1 MARKKKPA
9 PAPLATFDDLDAA
22 GLGAGYRPT
31 FTAPAEETATTE
43 PAKRGFLGAA
53 NDTVIEIANAA
64 AGGVKAAADFVVPGN
79 AVSDTLGRFIEHGEQ
94 SQSDVVKAEKQ
105 KFRSEVAAANGIG
118 DELLA
123 VGRYVTSNPLLT
135 AAQAAGSFALP
146 AGAVKGAGAA
156 ATALGAGAKGASAA
170 GRAGG
175 VAAGGAMAGGDAGG
189 SAFDLVMQAPIETLL
204 QNPMAQ
210 ELAAR
215 GADEATIR
223 QTLATAAARDASLL
237 PAIIGAAG
245 GAFGAE
251 RLLAGGA
258 RKAGA
263 RGFVAATASEALQ
276 EGVEEGVTHYEG
288 QRAAGQF
295 VPGIDPSKG
304 VAAAAGLGAVLGGG
318 TGGAVQLMTSQP
330 EPAPVKGPL
339 TRAAN
344 SAPVAAAAGIAPEPA
359 PQEAPPPDPMVERI
373 KKLPAGDREEALA
386 AYNLLARDD
395 LPKGVRQYNSRLLD
409 SLLDKQEPAE
419 EPSRV
424 EPSDPAALLSNT
436 MGRDPLQGALQDRQ
450 DERNALTNLD
460 NWMARAKPL
469 PLEKAQDIQ
478 AAATERGLQFEVVP
492 HGAGQGY
499 TVVPAAWI
507 TPQMRNQ
514 TAAALPLDTQP
525 TGVLRADARGNVV
538 PETGAQA
545 IDSRNAAKAQAAERQ
560 RKNELGLT
568 PDVEAVQRGAKR
580 PPKPT
585 VQAGDVLNK
594 QGKPFTTKGAAVRA
608 QKKAPGDLL
617 EVDGGWVVRPQGAA
631 AQEATNVSDATAAG
645 AVDPGDAGQLGA
657 DGQPGGAPAA
667 AVGTD
672 AGGDVRADA
681 ARPDG
686 SQQDQPVPAGAQE
699 PAAVVGESSPPTL
712 EGNSPG
718 LPAKPPKDATA
729 PQGER
734 WAAADAPARE
744 KVLLAAGWKTGS
756 PGLEKMKAQS
766 WEKMTQGQRNRIAK
780 ALPDAQNTPA
790 EAKAEAA
797 SGNGLGEPG
806 RPLEATNS
814 AAGAAPVAPGSE
826 EPSGV
831 PQQSKPES
839 EPKPQE
845 SPPNGGD
852 AETVKKGRT
861 AKPRMAETADDLW
874 AAIRDTAGGV
884 VHEGRVIVPM
894 LRVVAGDDFKLNAAG
909 KLEVVDKKAGGM
921 AVRDATDSE
930 ADEFHKDLSEDR
942 VRVLLL
948 SAPGYGS
955 GYKQQ
960 QVLKEL
966 HSPSGNGFAAKPQE
980 EPSAAVPARAEGEAG
995 KAEETPPAGADAAA
1009 AAETG
1014 AEAGAAAEVEAAG
1027 LKGKKREPV
1036 AAKTATPKTIEDTGE
1051 KIGGARKDRW
1061 KERGL
1066 AVADLDEMSDT
1077 EGAELA
1083 VKKNV
1088 WTPDYEAIAK
1098 DAEPVT
1104 AAMVKVVYDSLA
1116 AKPKQDTPQGRRDYV
1131 KAMQAV
1137 RKVYGAVKSVEE
1149 AKSAYLKLREDL
1161 GVAPSRGMDGSR
1173 ALGANADGRRVMFSV
1188 YKGRSDPFVFDY
1200 NALAR
1205 AKALVKD
1212 GFPTIEPWKRRLTV
1226 RGFDG
1231 KNVTPAGVRIYLES
1245 SAEVGTPLTKEQIG
1259 GTFWRI
1265 SDLKGKVLGYAT
1277 TKEDA
1282 EAAAKTIYERDF
1294 KGGKDGKPE
1303 PERPHLD
1310 ELTRKGLP
1318 ERIDRDVTAQDFI
1331 QAFGFRGVEFGNWSA
1346 QDERQRILN
1355 MAYDGL
1361 ADLAEIMGVPPK
1373 AMSLNGTLGMAFGA
1387 RGGGRFAAHYE
1398 PGKLVINMTKL
1409 RGGGSMAH
1417 EWAHAL
1423 DHYFGELDQAD
1434 GYKGRA
1440 RGASGWYE
1448 QAAYTGKPLNR
1459 MEKDASGKWVT
1470 VTKMRLANLRPEM
1483 SQAFDRLMS
1492 ALFSGHITKAEMIR
1506 EIEAGI
1512 ERTQAMADAMDDPKL
1527 KKVYLD
1533 SVTSQKQN
1541 LEETRAEPDDTVY
1554 ARGKSEYA
1562 KEAAKLSGKSESGYW
1577 SRPTEMF
1584 ARAFESWVFDRVVA
1598 MGARSDYLVHGV
1610 EESRFA
1616 GGDYKG
1622 NPYPVGKER
1631 AAINAAFDR
1640 LAKTIKT
1647 KPTDNGVA
1655 MFARTPGTK
1664 KAYEARIDQLFAG
1677 EKARTGT
1684 KVLDRSDLMG
1694 LLGYPD
1700 APLVLNESHLR
1711 EGMALHP
1718 EMTAEI
1724 WKKVPDWLEDPAAAY
1739 RNESMGHKGRIV
1751 VLAPETVAGYPVL
1764 MVIEPQA
1771 SVPGRTGEKQQLL
1784 VTAFAKTTGT
1794 VPLAAAARAGRL
1806 LYLSKENAQ
1815 QVGRDGGVQFPT
1827 HGDQSAGRTKILA
1840 EKHLAAYRREAAG
1853 DASAVGDSPFARTP
1867 TAEAV
1872 RSLSVEKLQDFAD
1885 AIAMKWANAP
1895 EIVVVQSM
1903 QDPRVPEEARNDDAA
1918 QRSQGASGQPA
1929 GFYYGPDRSVYLVAS
1944 EIHSAE
1950 EALTVLLHES
1960 AGHFGLRG
1968 TFGDAG
1974 LLPILKQMVALRP
1987 KEVAAKAWAYGLV
2000 PDGVSEDATPRQVLN
2015 AMSEQD
2021 RLHAA
2026 EEVLAEMAQDTP
2038 TLGYVRRAVAAIR
2051 TFLRDVLGLKI
2062 KLSDDEIARNWIIPA
2077 REWVVRGREAA
2088 KQRPAATA
2096 STPAVAFSRGAA
2108 SNTLGTRPLRQQAMQ
2123 TLHDTF
2129 SAPGKL
2135 SWWHKTV
2142 GTQYNLAQRSP
2153 QFKRVFDS
2161 VQDFLHDVSRY
2172 ATEAADMAPKILP
2185 KLETWRDITKS
2196 PISAEDNKAV
2206 ATPVFEGTMIWT
2218 RVGGEPV
2225 KVDELRERSLTM
2237 TDEQKQ
2243 RDLLRAGLSENVIKM
2258 WQGLPLEQYQRTLQ
2272 TAYENRILRPGIV
2285 WTDEELAGMFKLT
2298 PEQIG
2303 LYKEFRAAVDN
2314 SLTHLAVSDMVR
2326 FGGKDVEAVRQ
2337 EALDAGDVEAA
2348 ALILRDHLLELATK
2362 QPDRNEV
2369 LIDTAEKMIEK
2380 ADRARDL
2387 MDRGYAPLSRFGHY
2401 TVDVVDANGERVYFG
2416 MFETAREAAR
2426 MARKM
2431 RGNFPDA
2438 QVMRG
2443 TVSEEEYK
2451 LFAGV
2456 SPETVELFG
2465 ELLGLESQGSD
2476 EKSQAF
2482 QTYIK
2487 VAKANRSAM
2496 KRLIERKGIA
2506 GFSEDVGRVLAG
2518 FLYSNARQTSQNL
2531 HMGEMTQAATD
2542 VSKGEGELKDQAT
2555 RLVEYVKNPQEEAQA
2570 FRGLLF
2576 AQYLGGSVAS
2586 AFVNMLQPVQVTF
2599 PYLSQ
2604 FGGAAKAGQ
2613 QMARAIADVRKRAT
2627 GDDALDAALKKAEEE
2642 GIVAPQEVHQLMAQ
2656 ARGRG
2661 VLKSGDGTP
2670 MGNAAAKASNA
2681 LSRLTLAWG
2690 KFFSS
2695 AEQFNRRVTFIAAYR
2710 TAQEQGI
2717 ADPAGFAEK
2726 AINETQFVYNKG
2738 NRPEWARGAI
2748 GSTVFVF
2755 KQYSISYVEL
2765 LHRLAT
2771 QGGPGGKKAALLML
2785 GMLFLMGGAGGLPF
2799 AEDLDDLID
2808 GAMQRLGYNF
2818 STKLA
2823 KKQFFENLLGKELGR
2838 FAEHGLSGLPGV
2850 PIDVSGRLGLGNLIP
2865 GTGLLVQKQ
2874 DHTRDVTE
2882 IAGVGGDFASRVFK
2896 GAEKTL
2902 QGDLFGGAKDLAPR
2916 AAYNAAKAAEMYS
2929 TGIYKDDKGK
2939 KVIDVDAWEALA
2951 KGIGFQP
2958 TTVAVEQER
2967 TGLQHKLIGQAKL
2980 AESQF
2985 ADRWAK
2991 AVADGNQQ
2999 DLADVREAIRRYNV
3013 KNPATPV
3020 RINRS
3025 QIARRVKDLRM
3036 PKAERVLKAAP
3047 REIRETVRREL
3058 APA

>member
-9 PAPLATFDDLDAA
+9 PPPLATFDDLDAA

-156 ATALGAGAKGASAA
+156 ATALGAGAKGAAAA

-189 SAFDLVMQAPIETLL
+189 SAFDLVMQAPIEALL

-263 RGFVAATASEALQ
+263 RGLAAATASEAAQ

-318 TGGAVQLMTSQP
+318 TGGAVQLMTSEQALP
-330 EPAPVKGPL
+330 EPKGPL

-436 MGRDPLQGALQDRQ
+436 MGRDPLQGALQERQ
-450 DERNALTNLD
+450 DEQNALTNLD

-631 AQEATNVSDATAAG
+631 AQEASNVGDATAAG
-645 AVDPGDAGQLGA
+645 AVDPGNAGQLGA

-667 AVGTD
+667 AVGAD

-686 SQQDQPVPAGAQE
+686 SQQDQPVPARAGEQ
-699 PAAVVGESSPPTL
+699 PAAVDAQDRNGLRAEDRRLRNLSATAGELAMQFMQEAGEADFDTK
-712 EGNSPG
+712 E
-718 LPAKPPKDATA
+718 LPAALEQWATDAKVSADELRPEVVKALDRFDGTKVQREKIKRALTAPKKPAAAPKEQTA

-734 WAAADAPARE
+734 WSAADAPARE

-780 ALPDAQNTPA
+780 AMPAPEQTATP
-790 EAKAEAA
+790 ESSTGAA
-797 SGNGLGEPG
+797 SEPVNESQQATPGEPNAQDTDRAG
-806 RPLEATNS
+806 GAGADAAAP
-814 AAGAAPVAPGSE
+814 AAGDTAVRE
-826 EPSGV
+826 
-831 PQQSKPES
+831 
-839 EPKPQE
+839 
-845 SPPNGGD
+845 GD
-852 AETVKKGRT
+852 AETKRFYVTMIRDGRVARLAGPYDTKEEAEAQFEPARKIASEVDPFSDFDAFGVSAIT
-861 AKPRMAETADDLW
+861 AKEHKPGT
-874 AAIRDTAGGV
+874 
-884 VHEGRVIVPM
+884 
-894 LRVVAGDDFKLNAAG
+894 LNARLAQ
-909 KLEVVDKKAGGM
+909 A
-921 AVRDATDSE
+921 
-930 ADEFHKDLSEDR
+930 
-942 VRVLLL
+942 
-948 SAPGYGS
+948 
-955 GYKQQ
+955 
-960 QVLKEL
+960 
-966 HSPSGNGFAAKPQE
+966 PQE

-1027 LKGKKREPV
+1027 LKGKKRD
-1036 AAKTATPKTIEDTGE
+1036 AKSIVREIARARPFDAFEDL
-1051 KIGGARKDRW
+1051 R
-1061 KERGL
+1061 
-1066 AVADLDEMSDT
+1066 
-1077 EGAELA
+1077 
-1083 VKKNV
+1083 
-1088 WTPDYEAIAK
+1088 
-1098 DAEPVT
+1098 T
-1104 AAMVKVVYDSLA
+1104 AAA
-1116 AKPKQDTPQGRRDYV
+1116 E
-1131 KAMQAV
+1131 AV
-1137 RKVYGAVKSVEE
+1137 RKEAGEQELDDLNAGFLRNEMAESVHAGQYEGIRAWAAALPVPVLETQISREAAMRAHAGTSHSPDERGAGELRSYVRALAAAWRAIE
-1149 AKSAYLKLREDL
+1149 AKYNAADEPTQANVRAEFEKLRDGYASRVNAYL
-1161 GVAPSRGMDGSR
+1161 AAHS
-1173 ALGANADGRRVMFSV
+1173 RVMSSMIAGPARFPVESNRKKSETADRRGQEAQDWLA
-1188 YKGRSDPFVFDY
+1188 KGKKR
-1200 NALAR
+1200 LAR
-1205 AKALVKD
+1205 AFAGPVDNSLSSELASIEQRIAEKEALQAKMKAANAAMRKGDDAALRTLGFDDARIAQLKKPD
-1212 GFPTIEPWKRRLTV
+1212 AIGRKGFPDYALTNNNAEIRRLKDRLVDV
-1226 RGFDG
+1226 RKRIEGAAAQEPESDEDQTGPRIVQDAEANRVRILFDG
-1231 KNVTPAGVRIYLES
+1231 KPDEATRATLKKAGFRWS
-1245 SAEVGTPLTKEQIG
+1245 PTNGAWQRQLTQAA
-1259 GTFWRI
+1259 
-1265 SDLKGKVLGYAT
+1265 L
-1277 TKEDA
+1277 A
-1282 EAAAKTIYERDF
+1282 EA
-1294 KGGKDGKPE
+1294 
-1303 PERPHLD
+1303 
-1310 ELTRKGLP
+1310 RK
-1318 ERIDRDVTAQDFI
+1318 I
-1331 QAFGFRGVEFGNWSA
+1331 VE
-1346 QDERQRILN
+1346 
-1355 MAYDGL
+1355 
-1361 ADLAEIMGVPPK
+1361 
-1373 AMSLNGTLGMAFGA
+1373 GA
-1387 RGGGRFAAHYE
+1387 R
-1398 PGKLVINMTKL
+1398 VST
-1409 RGGGSMAH
+1409 
-1417 EWAHAL
+1417 
-1423 DHYFGELDQAD
+1423 
-1434 GYKGRA
+1434 
-1440 RGASGWYE
+1440 
-1448 QAAYTGKPLNR
+1448 
-1459 MEKDASGKWVT
+1459 
-1470 VTKMRLANLRPEM
+1470 
-1483 SQAFDRLMS
+1483 
-1492 ALFSGHITKAEMIR
+1492 
-1506 EIEAGI
+1506 
-1512 ERTQAMADAMDDPKL
+1512 
-1527 KKVYLD
+1527 
-1533 SVTSQKQN
+1533 
-1541 LEETRAEPDDTVY
+1541 
-1554 ARGKSEYA
+1554 
-1562 KEAAKLSGKSESGYW
+1562 
-1577 SRPTEMF
+1577 MF
-1584 ARAFESWVFDRVVA
+1584 ARA
-1598 MGARSDYLVHGV
+1598 
-1610 EESRFA
+1610 
-1616 GGDYKG
+1616 
-1622 NPYPVGKER
+1622 
-1631 AAINAAFDR
+1631 
-1640 LAKTIKT
+1640 
-1647 KPTDNGVA
+1647 
-1655 MFARTPGTK
+1655 
-1664 KAYEARIDQLFAG
+1664 
-1677 EKARTGT
+1677 
-1684 KVLDRSDLMG
+1684 
-1694 LLGYPD
+1694 
-1700 APLVLNESHLR
+1700 
-1711 EGMALHP
+1711 
-1718 EMTAEI
+1718 
-1724 WKKVPDWLEDPAAAY
+1724 
-1739 RNESMGHKGRIV
+1739 
-1751 VLAPETVAGYPVL
+1751 
-1764 MVIEPQA
+1764 
-1771 SVPGRTGEKQQLL
+1771 
-1784 VTAFAKTTGT
+1784 
-1794 VPLAAAARAGRL
+1794 
-1806 LYLSKENAQ
+1806 
-1815 QVGRDGGVQFPT
+1815 
-1827 HGDQSAGRTKILA
+1827 
-1840 EKHLAAYRREAAG
+1840 
-1853 DASAVGDSPFARTP
+1853 P
-1867 TAEAV
+1867 TAEAA
-1872 RSLSVEKLQDFAD
+1872 RSLSVDKLQDFAD

-1895 EIVVVQSM
+1895 EIVVVESM

-1944 EIHSAE
+1944 EIHSAR
-1950 EALTVLLHES
+1950 EAITVLAHES
-1960 AGHFGLRG
+1960 LGHFGLRG
-1968 TFGDAG
+1968 TFGDEG
-1974 LLPILKQMVALRP
+1974 LLPILKQIVAMRR
-1987 KEVAAKAWAYGLV
+1987 KEVNAKADAYGL
-2000 PDGVSEDATPRQVLN
+2000 AITPEAVRAQAALKQGKKLTTEQVQAIVRDNLL
-2015 AMSEQD
+2015 Q
-2021 RLHAA
+2021 AA

-2038 TLGYVRRAVAAIR
+2038 TLGYVRRAIAAIR
-2051 TFLRDVLGLKI
+2051 TFLRDTLGLD
-2062 KLSDDEIARNWIIPA
+2062 LELTDDEITRNFIIPA
-2077 REWVVRGREAA
+2077 RGWVVRGREAA
-2088 KQRPAATA
+2088 VKQPAAD
-2096 STPAVAFSRGAA
+2096 PAANALAIAFSRGAA

-2206 ATPVFEGTMIWT
+2206 STPVFEGTLIWT
-2218 RVGGEPV
+2218 RLAGEPV

-2272 TAYENRILRPGIV
+2272 TAYENRVLRPGIV

-2314 SLTHLAVSDMVR
+2314 SLTHLAVSDMLR

-2337 EALDAGDVEAA
+2337 EVLDTPDVDAA
-2348 ALILRDHLLELATK
+2348 ALILRDHLLELAK
-2362 QPDRNEV
+2362 SQPDRNEV

-2518 FLYSNARQTSQNL
+2518 FVYSNARQTSQNL

-2604 FGGAAKAGQ
+2604 FGGAVKAGQ

-2670 MGNAAAKASNA
+2670 MGNAAAKASNF

-2695 AEQFNRRVTFIAAYR
+2695 AEQFNRRVTFIVAYR

-2717 ADPAGFAEK
+2717 ADPAAFAEK
-2726 AINETQFVYNKG
+2726 TINETQFVYNKG

-2999 DLADVREAIRRYNV
+2999 DLADVREAIRQYNV

>member
-1 MARKKKPA
+1 MAKGKQKRAPQAQPISFVDEPQPLDSGAWVNTSFVQPA
-9 PAPLATFDDLDAA
+9 DEQPAA
-22 GLGAGYRPT
+22 
-31 FTAPAEETATTE
+31 TE

-64 AGGVKAAADFVVPGN
+64 AGGVKAAADFAVPGN
-79 AVSDTLGRFIEHGEQ
+79 AASDALGRFIEHGEQ

-156 ATALGAGAKGASAA
+156 ASALGAAAA

-189 SAFDLVMQAPIETLL
+189 SAFDLVMQAPLDTLL

-210 ELAAR
+210 ELAAQ

-263 RGFVAATASEALQ
+263 RGFVAATASEAAQ

-304 VAAAAGLGAVLGGG
+304 VAAAAGMGAVLGGG
-318 TGGAVQLMTSQP
+318 TGGAVQMMTSEQ
-330 EPAPVKGPL
+330 AQPVKGPL

-409 SLLDKQEPAE
+409 GLLDKQEPAE

-507 TPQMRNQ
+507 TPAMRNQ
-514 TAAALPLDTQP
+514 TATALPLDTQP

-545 IDSRNAAKAQAAERQ
+545 IDTKNAAAAQAAERQ

-631 AQEATNVSDATAAG
+631 AQEASNVGDATAAG

-667 AVGTD
+667 AVGAD

-686 SQQDQPVPAGAQE
+686 SQQDQPVPARAAQQ
-699 PAAVVGESSPPTL
+699 PAAVDAKADEIMGLLDQMGGRDKFAITHEQVKTL
-712 EGNSPG
+712 IAEKGMEAAEKSVRAMKQSIDSG
-718 LPAKPPKDATA
+718 KKATAYREKAPAPKDATA

-734 WAAADAPARE
+734 WSAADAPARE
-744 KVLLAAGWKTGS
+744 KVLLAAGWKSGS
-756 PGLEKMKAQS
+756 PGLEKMKSQS

-780 ALPDAQNTPA
+780 AMPAPEQTATP
-790 EAKAEAA
+790 ESSTGAA
-797 SGNGLGEPG
+797 SEPVNESQQTTPGEPNAQDTDRAG
-806 RPLEATNS
+806 GAGADTAAP
-814 AAGAAPVAPGSE
+814 AAG
-826 EPSGV
+826 
-831 PQQSKPES
+831 
-839 EPKPQE
+839 
-845 SPPNGGD
+845 
-852 AETVKKGRT
+852 
-861 AKPRMAETADDLW
+861 
-874 AAIRDTAGGV
+874 DTAV
-884 VHEGRVIVPM
+884 RES
-894 LRVVAGDDFKLNAAG
+894 GDSTLNAAP
-909 KLEVVDKKAGGM
+909 
-921 AVRDATDSE
+921 AT
-930 ADEFHKDLSEDR
+930 AT
-942 VRVLLL
+942 
-948 SAPGYGS
+948 
-955 GYKQQ
+955 
-960 QVLKEL
+960 
-966 HSPSGNGFAAKPQE
+966 QE

-1027 LKGKKREPV
+1027 LKGKKRD
-1036 AAKTATPKTIEDTGE
+1036 AKSIVREIARARPFDAFEDL
-1051 KIGGARKDRW
+1051 R
-1061 KERGL
+1061 
-1066 AVADLDEMSDT
+1066 
-1077 EGAELA
+1077 
-1083 VKKNV
+1083 
-1088 WTPDYEAIAK
+1088 
-1098 DAEPVT
+1098 T
-1104 AAMVKVVYDSLA
+1104 AAA
-1116 AKPKQDTPQGRRDYV
+1116 E
-1131 KAMQAV
+1131 AV
-1137 RKVYGAVKSVEE
+1137 RKEAGEQELDDLNAGFLRNEMAESVHAGQYEGIRAWAAALPVPVLETQISREAAMRAHAGTSHSPDERGAGELRSYVRALAAAWRAIEVKYNAADE
-1149 AKSAYLKLREDL
+1149 ATQANVRAEFEKLRDGYAGRVNAYL
-1161 GVAPSRGMDGSR
+1161 AAHSRVMSSMIAGPARFPVESNRKKSETADRRAQEAQDWLAKGKKRLARAFAGPVDNSLTSELASIEQRIAEKEALQTKMKAANAAMRKGDDAALR
-1173 ALGANADGRRVMFSV
+1173 ALGFDDARIAQLKKPDAIGRKGFPDYALTNNNAEIRRLKDRLVDVRKRIDGAAAQEPESDEDPTGPRIVQDTEANRVRILFEGKPDEATRAMLKKAGFRWSPTNSAWQ
-1188 YKGRSDPFVFDY
+1188 RQLTQA
-1200 NALAR
+1200 ALA
-1205 AKALVKD
+1205 
-1212 GFPTIEPWKRRLTV
+1212 
-1226 RGFDG
+1226 
-1231 KNVTPAGVRIYLES
+1231 
-1245 SAEVGTPLTKEQIG
+1245 
-1259 GTFWRI
+1259 
-1265 SDLKGKVLGYAT
+1265 
-1277 TKEDA
+1277 
-1282 EAAAKTIYERDF
+1282 EA
-1294 KGGKDGKPE
+1294 
-1303 PERPHLD
+1303 
-1310 ELTRKGLP
+1310 RK
-1318 ERIDRDVTAQDFI
+1318 IV
-1331 QAFGFRGVEFGNWSA
+1331 
-1346 QDERQRILN
+1346 
-1355 MAYDGL
+1355 DGL
-1361 ADLAEIMGVPPK
+1361 
-1373 AMSLNGTLGMAFGA
+1373 
-1387 RGGGRFAAHYE
+1387 R
-1398 PGKLVINMTKL
+1398 
-1409 RGGGSMAH
+1409 
-1417 EWAHAL
+1417 
-1423 DHYFGELDQAD
+1423 
-1434 GYKGRA
+1434 
-1440 RGASGWYE
+1440 
-1448 QAAYTGKPLNR
+1448 
-1459 MEKDASGKWVT
+1459 VT
-1470 VTKMRLANLRPEM
+1470 TM
-1483 SQAFDRLMS
+1483 
-1492 ALFSGHITKAEMIR
+1492 
-1506 EIEAGI
+1506 
-1512 ERTQAMADAMDDPKL
+1512 
-1527 KKVYLD
+1527 
-1533 SVTSQKQN
+1533 
-1541 LEETRAEPDDTVY
+1541 
-1554 ARGKSEYA
+1554 
-1562 KEAAKLSGKSESGYW
+1562 
-1577 SRPTEMF
+1577 
-1584 ARAFESWVFDRVVA
+1584 
-1598 MGARSDYLVHGV
+1598 
-1610 EESRFA
+1610 
-1616 GGDYKG
+1616 
-1622 NPYPVGKER
+1622 
-1631 AAINAAFDR
+1631 
-1640 LAKTIKT
+1640 
-1647 KPTDNGVA
+1647 
-1655 MFARTPGTK
+1655 
-1664 KAYEARIDQLFAG
+1664 
-1677 EKARTGT
+1677 
-1684 KVLDRSDLMG
+1684 
-1694 LLGYPD
+1694 
-1700 APLVLNESHLR
+1700 
-1711 EGMALHP
+1711 
-1718 EMTAEI
+1718 
-1724 WKKVPDWLEDPAAAY
+1724 
-1739 RNESMGHKGRIV
+1739 
-1751 VLAPETVAGYPVL
+1751 
-1764 MVIEPQA
+1764 
-1771 SVPGRTGEKQQLL
+1771 
-1784 VTAFAKTTGT
+1784 
-1794 VPLAAAARAGRL
+1794 
-1806 LYLSKENAQ
+1806 
-1815 QVGRDGGVQFPT
+1815 
-1827 HGDQSAGRTKILA
+1827 
-1840 EKHLAAYRREAAG
+1840 
-1853 DASAVGDSPFARTP
+1853 FARTP
-1867 TAEAV
+1867 TAEAA
-1872 RSLSVEKLQDFAD
+1872 RSLSVDKLQDFAD

-1895 EIVVVQSM
+1895 EIVVVESM

-1944 EIHSAE
+1944 EIHSAR
-1950 EALTVLLHES
+1950 EAITVLAHES
-1960 AGHFGLRG
+1960 LGHFGLRG
-1968 TFGDAG
+1968 TFGDEG
-1974 LLPILKQMVALRP
+1974 LLPILKQIVAMRR
-1987 KEVAAKAWAYGLV
+1987 KEVNAKAEAYGL
-2000 PDGVSEDATPRQVLN
+2000 AITPEAVRAQAALKQGKKLTTEQVQAIVRDNLL
-2015 AMSEQD
+2015 Q
-2021 RLHAA
+2021 AA

-2051 TFLRDVLGLKI
+2051 TFLRDTLGLD
-2062 KLSDDEIARNWIIPA
+2062 LELTDDEITRNFIIPA
-2077 REWVVRGREAA
+2077 RGWVVRGREAA
-2088 KQRPAATA
+2088 VKQPAAD
-2096 STPAVAFSRGAA
+2096 PAANELAIAFSRGAA

-2161 VQDFLHDVSRY
+2161 VQNFLHDVSRY

-2206 ATPVFEGTMIWT
+2206 ATPVFEGTLIWT
-2218 RVGGEPV
+2218 RHNGKSV

-2272 TAYENRILRPGIV
+2272 TAYENRVLRPGIV

-2314 SLTHLAVSDMVR
+2314 SLTHLAVSDMLR

-2337 EALDAGDVEAA
+2337 EVLDTPDVDAA
-2348 ALILRDHLLELATK
+2348 ALILRDHLLELAK
-2362 QPDRNEV
+2362 NQPDRNEV

-2518 FLYSNARQTSQNL
+2518 FVYSNARQTSQNL

-2670 MGNAAAKASNA
+2670 MGNAAAKASNF

-2717 ADPAGFAEK
+2717 ADPAAFAEK

-2748 GSTVFVF
+2748 GSTVFTF

-2929 TGIYKDDKGK
+2929 TGIYKDDKGR
-2939 KVIDVDAWEALA
+2939 KVIDVDAFDASMKAL
-2951 KGIGFQP
+2951 GFQP
-2958 TTVAVEQER
+2958 TDVSKVQEA
-2967 TGLQHKLIGQAKL
+2967 TGLQQKLIAQNKV
-2980 AESQF
+2980 AEAGF
-2985 ADRWAK
+2985 AERWAK
-2991 AVADGNQQ
+2991 AVAEGDQEA
-2999 DLADVREAIRRYNV
+2999 LADVREAVRDFNE
-3013 KNPATPV
+3013 KNPATPIK
-3020 RINRS
+3020 INRS
-3025 QIARRVKDLRM
+3025 QIARRVKALRED
-3036 PKAERVLKAAP
+3036 KATRIQKTAP